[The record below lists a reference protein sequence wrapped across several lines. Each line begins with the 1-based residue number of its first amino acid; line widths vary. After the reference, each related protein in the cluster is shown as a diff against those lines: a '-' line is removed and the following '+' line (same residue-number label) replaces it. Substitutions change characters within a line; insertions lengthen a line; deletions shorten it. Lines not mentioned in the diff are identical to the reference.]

1 MPCLKEKV
9 EKELPEFD
17 RKSES
22 RIVHFVLQMIQSLCK
37 VIYPKDPQALTLKCP
52 IVPKWSKENR
62 HYSKTKKAKKIL
74 KIVSYST
81 FTIFALLAFFL
92 WFRCKR
98 AFLSQCHLHIRV
110 LVWATC
116 AVTSVVKF

>member
-1 MPCLKEKV
+1 MPCLKDKV

-22 RIVHFVLQMIQSLCK
+22 RIVYFALQMIQSLCK

-74 KIVSYST
+74 KIVSYSPLI
-81 FTIFALLAFFL
+81 IFALFAF
-92 WFRCKR
+92 
-98 AFLSQCHLHIRV
+98 
-110 LVWATC
+110 
-116 AVTSVVKF
+116 SVVLM